1 MKQGWIKL
9 HRQLQ
14 DHWLWGSSGELS
26 KLEAWLDICLS
37 CNHSEQK
44 VNIKNQLITVKCGES
59 VQSLTTWSKR
69 WSWNK
74 SKVVRFLELL
84 EKDGMIESI
93 PCSKTKHIRVCN
105 YATYQHEQNADET
118 QTKRKRNASET
129 KTKTNKNDKN
139 DKNEK
144 KEETPPPKGSYSK
157 KSGYQIEPEV
167 MARWKAS
174 YPNIDISLQLNKAHE
189 WLIQHDWKQKNG
201 KPYKS
206 MSAFATNWL
215 NRQDKE
221 AKPKTQY
228 GKL

>member
-1 MKQGWIKL
+1 MSQGWIKL

-105 YATYQHEQNADET
+105 YATYQYERNADET

-129 KTKTNKNDKN
+129 KTKTNKNEENVENGKN
-139 DKNEK
+139 KTSDDVEKVWNHYPLKKGKKKALPAIKKALGKYSVEDLLEKVALYAKMPGTKHYAHGSTYFCNERY
-144 KEETPPPKGSYSK
+144 EDDLTPPKPISK
-157 KSGYQIEPEV
+157 FTP
-167 MARWKAS
+167 
-174 YPNIDISLQLNKAHE
+174 QL
-189 WLIQHDWKQKNG
+189 
-201 KPYKS
+201 
-206 MSAFATNWL
+206 
-215 NRQDKE
+215 
-221 AKPKTQY
+221 
-228 GKL
+228 